1 MDRYDELKKIQ
12 ELRDNGTL
20 SEAEFAAEKARLL
33 GSNQAGEFRPWGMDV
48 RSYCMMLHLSQFAAF
63 LVPFAGI
70 ALPIVMWLIYKNES
84 PEIDAHGRV
93 VTNWIISAL
102 IYTCVGF
109 LLAIIFIGFFLL
121 LALFIVNIVFV
132 VMGSIKA
139 NEGTVW
145 PYPLSI
151 RFFSSTTTDSVR
163 DGGQGGA

>member
-1 MDRYDELKKIQ
+1 
-12 ELRDNGTL
+12 
-20 SEAEFAAEKARLL
+20 SEAEFQAEKDRLL
-33 GSNQAGEFRPWGMDV
+33 RSREMEFRPWGMDV
-48 RSYCMMLHLSQFAAF
+48 KSYCMMLHLSQLASF

-70 ALPIVMWLIYKNES
+70 ALPVVMWLVYKDES

-102 IYTCVGF
+102 IYTVVGF
-109 LLAIIFIGFFLL
+109 LLALIFIGFLLL

-132 VMGSIKA
+132 IMGAIKA

-151 RFFSSTTTDSVR
+151 NFLSPPPAE
-163 DGGQGGA
+163 QA